1 MEKNYI
7 YISSSSADS
16 KKIRPVIKKLEKDGF
31 KVVLST
37 GAECKKGIKMSGLIK
52 KCDLFLAF
60 ISSNYVKD
68 KDCLDQ
74 LHYAK
79 GKTVKVDRLLIYIDA
94 VDLPSELEMHYG
106 RFQAIHMYKYKKIGD
121 FFEKLYST
129 EKLKKMESLQKNPI
143 DEPASIKK
151 KVAIVTLLLI
161 IGVAFVVFFRYLA
174 MRDNENK
181 TSSGRVSLE
190 NDIYISG
197 VYDYNLNSIDVT
209 IEVPEKNMTEE
220 LIAMYTFVSCLQI
233 FDGYEVT
240 FKSPSS
246 MVTFSDSDTSLTNFM
261 KYPEPYVEYSKNIFE
276 DMTISS
282 YMESVIKWKE
292 RYDDYFASLGINEKI
307 LQASYGD
314 TYDFSEGDS
323 VFSLSILYDKEG
335 YVLEIYFTGKFINES
350 DFISALSTCSAEMSE
365 WKNIGDKFRITFFLV
380 DENSE
385 TIKWKWMGYYSGKS
399 DQAFPLI
406 KDSDDNFLS
415 LTEEQSELL
424 KKECLSYEQM
434 KYTQDILRDVEIYLK
449 NLRFREE

>member
-7 YISSSSADS
+7 YISSSSKDS
-16 KKIRPVIKKLEKDGF
+16 KKIRDVIKKLEEDGF

-37 GAECKKGIKMSGLIK
+37 GAECKEKGKMAELIK

-60 ISSNYVKD
+60 ISSNYVND

-74 LHYAK
+74 LYYARNE
-79 GKTVKVDRLLIYIDA
+79 TLEENRLLIYIDE
-94 VDLPSELEMHYG
+94 VKLPEGFEMRYG
-106 RFQAIHMYKYKKIGD
+106 RFQAIYMCRYNRTGD
-121 FFEKLYST
+121 FFKKLYST
-129 EKLKKMESLQKNPI
+129 EKLREMKSLQTNPI

-151 KVAIVTLLLI
+151 KWAIVTLLLV
-161 IGVAFVVFFRYLA
+161 IGVALFVLCAYLV
-174 MRDNENK
+174 MRGNNDK
-181 TSSGRVSLE
+181 TTSGRVSLE

-197 VYDYNLNSIDVT
+197 VYDNNLNSIDVT

-220 LIAMYTFVSCLQI
+220 LIAMNTFVGCLQI
-233 FDGYEVT
+233 FNGYEVT

-282 YMESVIKWKE
+282 YMESMIKWRK
-292 RYDDYFASLGINEKI
+292 RYNDYFASLGINKKI

-323 VFSLSILYDKEG
+323 VFSLRILYDKEG
-335 YVLEIYFTGKFINES
+335 YVLEIYFIGKFINES
-350 DFISALSTCSAEMSE
+350 DFISALSACSVEMSE
-365 WKNIGDKFRITFFLV
+365 WENIGDKFRIAFFLI

-385 TIKWKWMGYYSGKS
+385 TIKWIGHYSGIS

-406 KDSDDNFLS
+406 MDSDDNFVS

>member
-16 KKIRPVIKKLEKDGF
+16 KKIRPVIKKLEKNGF

-37 GAECKKGIKMSGLIK
+37 GAECKEGKKMSGLIK

-68 KDCLDQ
+68 EDCLDQ
-74 LHYAK
+74 LHYARN
-79 GKTVKVDRLLIYIDA
+79 KTVEEDRLLIYIDE
-94 VDLPSELEMHYG
+94 VDLPDNLEMRYG
-106 RFQAIHMYKYKKIGD
+106 RFQAIYMCKYKKIGD

-129 EKLKKMESLQKNPI
+129 EKLIKMESLQKNPI

-151 KVAIVTLLLI
+151 KGAIVTLLLI
-161 IGVAFVVFFRYLA
+161 IGVALVVLCTYFV
-174 MRDNENK
+174 MRGSNDK

-220 LIAMYTFVSCLQI
+220 FIAMYTFASYLQS

-246 MVTFSDSDTSLTNFM
+246 MVTFSDLDTSLTNFM

-276 DMTISS
+276 DMTTSS
-282 YMESVIKWKE
+282 YMESMIKWKE
-292 RYDDYFASLGINEKI
+292 RYDNYFASLGINKKI

-314 TYDFSEGDS
+314 TYNFSEGDS
-323 VFSLSILYDKEG
+323 VFSLKILYDKEG

-350 DFISALSTCSAEMSE
+350 DFISALSACSVEMSE
-365 WKNIGDKFRITFFLV
+365 WKNIGDKFKIRFYLV
-380 DENSE
+380 DQNSK
-385 TIKWKWMGYYSGKS
+385 TIKWTGHYSGKS
-399 DQAFPLI
+399 DHAFPLI
-406 KDSDDNFLS
+406 MDSDDNFLS

-424 KKECLSYEQM
+424 KKESLSYEQM
-434 KYTQDILRDVEIYLK
+434 KYTQDILRDVEKYLK

>member
-37 GAECKKGIKMSGLIK
+37 DAECKKGIKMSGLIK
-52 KCDLFLAF
+52 ECDLFLAF

-68 KDCLDQ
+68 EDCLDQ

-79 GKTVKVDRLLIYIDA
+79 DKTVKVDRLLIYIDE
-94 VDLPSELEMHYG
+94 VDLPDELKMSYG
-106 RFQAIHMYKYKKIGD
+106 RFQAIYMCRYKKIGD

-129 EKLKKMESLQKNPI
+129 EKLRKMESLQKNPI
-143 DEPASIKK
+143 NEPASIKK
-151 KVAIVTLLLI
+151 KGAIVTLLLI
-161 IGVAFVVFFRYLA
+161 IGVALVVLCTYFV
-174 MRDNENK
+174 MRGNNDK
-181 TSSGRVSLE
+181 TTSGRVSLE

-197 VYDYNLNSIDVT
+197 VYDNNLNSIDVT

-220 LIAMYTFVSCLQI
+220 LIAMYTFVSYLQI
-233 FDGYEVT
+233 FDGYKVT

-261 KYPEPYVEYSKNIFE
+261 KYPEPYVEYSKNIFG
-276 DMTISS
+276 DVTTSS
-282 YMESVIKWKE
+282 YMESVIKWTE
-292 RYDDYFASLGINEKI
+292 RYDNYFTSLGINKKI

-314 TYDFSEGDS
+314 TYNFSEGDS
-323 VFSLSILYDKEG
+323 VFSLKILYDKEG

-350 DFISALSTCSAEMSE
+350 DFMSALSACSVEMSE

-385 TIKWKWMGYYSGKS
+385 TIKWTGYYSGKS

-424 KKECLSYEQM
+424 KKESLSYEQM

>member
-1 MEKNYI
+1 MDYI

-16 KKIRPVIKKLEKDGF
+16 KKIRDVIKKLEEDGF

-37 GAECKKGIKMSGLIK
+37 GAECKNEIEITELIK

-74 LHYAK
+74 LDYARN
-79 GKTVKVDRLLIYIDA
+79 KTLEENRLLIYIDE
-94 VDLPSELEMHYG
+94 VKLPDSFEMRYG
-106 RFQAIHMYKYKKIGD
+106 RFQAIYRCRYNSIGD
-121 FFEKLYST
+121 FFKKLYST

-151 KVAIVTLLLI
+151 KWAIVTLLLI
-161 IGVAFVVFFRYLA
+161 IGVALVVLCAYLV
-174 MRDNENK
+174 MRGNNDK
-181 TSSGRVSLE
+181 TTSGRVSLE

-197 VYDYNLNSIDVT
+197 VYDNNLNSIDVT

-220 LIAMYTFVSCLQI
+220 FIAMYTFVARLQI
-233 FDGYEVT
+233 FNGYEVT

-282 YMESVIKWKE
+282 YMESMVKWNE
-292 RYDDYFASLGINEKI
+292 RYNDYFASLGINEKI

-335 YVLEIYFTGKFINES
+335 YVLEIYFIGKFINES
-350 DFISALSTCSAEMSE
+350 DFISALSACSVEMSE
-365 WKNIGDKFRITFFLV
+365 WENIGDKFRIVFFLI

-385 TIKWKWMGYYSGKS
+385 TFKWIGHYSGIS

-406 KDSDDNFLS
+406 MDSDDNFVS
-415 LTEEQSELL
+415 LTEEQYELL

-449 NLRFREE
+449 NLRFCEE

>member
-16 KKIRPVIKKLEKDGF
+16 KKIRPVIKKLEKNGF

-37 GAECKKGIKMSGLIK
+37 GAECKEGKKMSGLIK

-68 KDCLDQ
+68 EDCLDQ
-74 LHYAK
+74 LHYARN
-79 GKTVKVDRLLIYIDA
+79 KTVEEDRLLIYIDE
-94 VDLPSELEMHYG
+94 VDLPDNLEMRYG
-106 RFQAIHMYKYKKIGD
+106 RFQAIYMCKYKKIGD

-129 EKLKKMESLQKNPI
+129 EKLIKMESLQKNPI

-151 KVAIVTLLLI
+151 KGAIVTLLLI
-161 IGVAFVVFFRYLA
+161 IGVALVVLCTYFV
-174 MRDNENK
+174 MRGSNDK

-220 LIAMYTFVSCLQI
+220 FIAMYTFVSCLQI

-246 MVTFSDSDTSLTNFM
+246 MVTFSDLDTSLTNFM

-276 DMTISS
+276 DMTTSS
-282 YMESVIKWKE
+282 YMESMIKWKE
-292 RYDDYFASLGINEKI
+292 RYDNYFASLGINKKI

-314 TYDFSEGDS
+314 TYNFSEGDS
-323 VFSLSILYDKEG
+323 VFSLKILYDKEG

-350 DFISALSTCSAEMSE
+350 DFISALSACSVEMSE
-365 WKNIGDKFRITFFLV
+365 WKNIGDKFKIRFYLV
-380 DENSE
+380 DQNSK
-385 TIKWKWMGYYSGKS
+385 TIKWTGHYSGKS
-399 DQAFPLI
+399 DHAFPLI
-406 KDSDDNFLS
+406 MDSDDNFLS

-424 KKECLSYEQM
+424 KKESLSYEQM
-434 KYTQDILRDVEIYLK
+434 KYTQDILRDVEKYLK

>member
-16 KKIRPVIKKLEKDGF
+16 KKIRPVIKKLEKNGF
-31 KVVLST
+31 KVALST
-37 GAECKKGIKMSGLIK
+37 GAECKEGEKMSVLIK

-68 KDCLDQ
+68 EDCLDQ
-74 LHYAK
+74 LHYARN
-79 GKTVKVDRLLIYIDA
+79 KTVEEDRLLIYIDE
-94 VDLPSELEMHYG
+94 VDLPDNLEMRYG
-106 RFQAIHMYKYKKIGD
+106 RFQAIYMCKYKKIGD
-121 FFEKLYST
+121 FFQKLYST
-129 EKLKKMESLQKNPI
+129 EKLRKMVSLQKNPVE
-143 DEPASIKK
+143 EPASIKK
-151 KVAIVTLLLI
+151 KRAIVTLLLI
-161 IGVAFVVFFRYLA
+161 IGVVFVLLCTYLV
-174 MRDNENK
+174 MRGNNDK
-181 TSSGRVSLE
+181 TTSGSVSLE

-209 IEVPEKNMTEE
+209 IEVPEKDMTEE
-220 LIAMYTFVSCLQI
+220 FIAMYTFVARLQI
-233 FDGYEVT
+233 FNGYDVT

-246 MVTFSDSDTSLTNFM
+246 MVTFSDSDTSLTDFM

-282 YMESVIKWKE
+282 YMESMIKWEE
-292 RYDDYFASLGINEKI
+292 RYNDYFASLGINKKI

-314 TYDFSEGDS
+314 TYDFSENDS
-323 VFSLSILYDKEG
+323 HFRLNILYDKEG
-335 YVLEIYFTGKFINES
+335 YVLEICFIGKFINKS
-350 DFISALSTCSAEMSE
+350 DFISALSACSVEMSE

-385 TIKWKWMGYYSGKS
+385 PIKWKWMGYYSGKR

-406 KDSDDNFLS
+406 KDSDDNFPS

-424 KKECLSYEQM
+424 KKGCLSYEQM
-434 KYTQDILRDVEIYLK
+434 KYTQDILRDVEKYLK

>member
-7 YISSSSADS
+7 YISSTSADS

-37 GAECKKGIKMSGLIK
+37 GAECKEKIKIPGLIK

-60 ISSNYVKD
+60 ISSNYLKD
-68 KDCLDQ
+68 EDCLDQ
-74 LHYAK
+74 LAYARN
-79 GKTVKVDRLLIYIDA
+79 KTVEEERLLIYVDE
-94 VDLPSELEMHYG
+94 VDLPDSFEMRYG
-106 RFQAIHMYKYKKIGD
+106 RFQAIYMCRYKKIGD
-121 FFEKLYST
+121 FFKKLYST

-143 DEPASIKK
+143 EEPVSKK
-151 KVAIVTLLLI
+151 KKRAIVALLLI

-197 VYDYNLNSIDVT
+197 VYDHNLNSIDVT

-220 LIAMYTFVSCLQI
+220 FIAMNAFAGYLQI

-246 MVTFSDSDTSLTNFM
+246 MVTFSDSDTNLYNFM
-261 KYPEPYVEYSKNIFE
+261 KYPEPYIEYSKNIFE
-276 DMTISS
+276 DITMAS
-282 YMESVIKWKE
+282 YMESMIKWMK
-292 RYDDYFASLGINEKI
+292 RYTDYFASLSINKKI

-314 TYDFSEGDS
+314 TYNFSEGDS
-323 VFSLSILYDKEG
+323 AFSLIILYDKEG
-335 YVLEIYFTGKFINES
+335 YVREICLTGKFINES
-350 DFISALSTCSAEMSE
+350 DFISALSACSVEMSE
-365 WKNIGDKFRITFFLV
+365 WENIGDKFRIEFFLI

-385 TIKWKWMGYYSGKS
+385 KIKWHGYYSGIR

-406 KDSDDNFLS
+406 KDSDDNFVS

-424 KKECLSYEQM
+424 KKESLSYEQM
-434 KYTQDILRDVEIYLK
+434 QYTEFILRDVEKYLK

>member
-37 GAECKKGIKMSGLIK
+37 DAECKKGIKMSGLIK

-60 ISSNYVKD
+60 ISSNYLKD
-68 KDCLDQ
+68 EDCLDQ
-74 LHYAK
+74 LHYARN
-79 GKTVKVDRLLIYIDA
+79 KTVEEERLLIYVDE
-94 VDLPSELEMHYG
+94 VDLPDSFEMRYG
-106 RFQAIHMYKYKKIGD
+106 RFQAIYMCKYKKIGD
-121 FFEKLYST
+121 FFQKLYST

-143 DEPASIKK
+143 NEPVSKK
-151 KVAIVTLLLI
+151 KKRAIVALLLI

-197 VYDYNLNSIDVT
+197 GYDHNLNSIDVT

-220 LIAMYTFVSCLQI
+220 FIAMNTFVGCLQI

-246 MVTFSDSDTSLTNFM
+246 MVTFSDSDTNLYNFM
-261 KYPEPYVEYSKNIFE
+261 KYPEPYIEYSKNIFE
-276 DMTISS
+276 DITMTS
-282 YMESVIKWKE
+282 YMESMIKWMK
-292 RYDDYFASLGINEKI
+292 RYTDYFASLSINKKI
-307 LQASYGD
+307 LQARYSD
-314 TYDFSEGDS
+314 TYNFSEGDS
-323 VFSLSILYDKEG
+323 AFSLIILYDKEG
-335 YVLEIYFTGKFINES
+335 YVREICLTGKFINES
-350 DFISALSTCSAEMSE
+350 DFISALSACSVEMSE
-365 WKNIGDKFRITFFLV
+365 WENIGDKFRIEFFLI

-385 TIKWKWMGYYSGKS
+385 KIKWYGYYSGIR

-406 KDSDDNFLS
+406 EDSDDNFVS
-415 LTEEQSELL
+415 LTEEQAELL
-424 KKECLSYEQM
+424 KKESLSYEKM
-434 KYTQDILRDVEIYLK
+434 KYTEDILCDLEIYLK

>member
-37 GAECKKGIKMSGLIK
+37 DAECKKGIKMSGLIK
-52 KCDLFLAF
+52 ECDLFLAF

-68 KDCLDQ
+68 EDCLDQ

-79 GKTVKVDRLLIYIDA
+79 DKTVKVDRLLIYIDE
-94 VDLPSELEMHYG
+94 VDLPDELKMSYG
-106 RFQAIHMYKYKKIGD
+106 RFQAIYMCRYKKIGD

-129 EKLKKMESLQKNPI
+129 EKLRKMESLQKNPI
-143 DEPASIKK
+143 NEPASIKK
-151 KVAIVTLLLI
+151 KGAILTLLLI
-161 IGVAFVVFFRYLA
+161 IGVALVVLCTYFV
-174 MRDNENK
+174 MRGNNDK
-181 TSSGRVSLE
+181 TTSGRISLE

-197 VYDYNLNSIDVT
+197 VYDNNLNSIDVT

-220 LIAMYTFVSCLQI
+220 LIAMYTFVSYLQI
-233 FDGYEVT
+233 FDGYKVT

-261 KYPEPYVEYSKNIFE
+261 KYPEPYVEYSKNIFG
-276 DMTISS
+276 DVTTSS
-282 YMESVIKWKE
+282 YMESVIKWTE
-292 RYDDYFASLGINEKI
+292 RYDNYFTSLGINKKI

-314 TYDFSEGDS
+314 TYNFSEGDS
-323 VFSLSILYDKEG
+323 VFSLKILYDKEG

-350 DFISALSTCSAEMSE
+350 DFMSALSACSVEMSE

-385 TIKWKWMGYYSGKS
+385 TIKWTGYYSGKS

-424 KKECLSYEQM
+424 KKESLSYEQM

>member
-16 KKIRPVIKKLEKDGF
+16 RKIRPVIKKLEKDGF
-31 KVVLST
+31 TVVLFT
-37 GAECKKGIKMSGLIK
+37 GAECEKNKKIPRLIK

-74 LHYAK
+74 LDYARN
-79 GKTVKVDRLLIYIDA
+79 KTAEENRLLIYIDE
-94 VDLPSELEMHYG
+94 VDLPDSFEMRYG
-106 RFQAIHMYKYKKIGD
+106 RFQAIYMCKYKKIGD

-129 EKLKKMESLQKNPI
+129 EKLRKMKSLQKNPI

-151 KVAIVTLLLI
+151 KGAIVTLLLI
-161 IGVAFVVFFRYLA
+161 IGVALVVLCTYFV
-174 MRDNENK
+174 MRGSNDK

-220 LIAMYTFVSCLQI
+220 LIAMNTFVGCLQI

-276 DMTISS
+276 DITTSS
-282 YMESVIKWKE
+282 YMESMIKWKE
-292 RYDDYFASLGINEKI
+292 RYDNYFTSLGINKKI
-307 LQASYGD
+307 LQASCGD
-314 TYDFSEGDS
+314 TYNFSEGDS
-323 VFSLSILYDKEG
+323 DFSLSILYDKEG
-335 YVLEIYFTGKFINES
+335 YVLEIYFIGKFINES
-350 DFISALSTCSAEMSE
+350 DFISALSACSVEMSE
-365 WKNIGDKFRITFFLV
+365 WKNIGDKFIITFVLV
-380 DENSE
+380 DENIE
-385 TIKWKWMGYYSGKS
+385 TIKWRGYYSGKS

-406 KDSDDNFLS
+406 TDSDDNVLS

-424 KKECLSYEQM
+424 KKGCLSYEQM
-434 KYTQDILRDVEIYLK
+434 KYTQDILRDVEKYLK

>member
-16 KKIRPVIKKLEKDGF
+16 KKIRPVIKKLEKNGF
-31 KVVLST
+31 KVALST
-37 GAECKKGIKMSGLIK
+37 GAECKEGKKMSGLIK

-68 KDCLDQ
+68 EDCLDQ
-74 LHYAK
+74 LHYARN
-79 GKTVKVDRLLIYIDA
+79 KTVEEDRLLIYIDE
-94 VDLPSELEMHYG
+94 VDLPDNLEMRYG
-106 RFQAIHMYKYKKIGD
+106 RFQAIYMCKYKKIGD
-121 FFEKLYST
+121 FFQKLYST
-129 EKLKKMESLQKNPI
+129 EKLKKMVSLQKNPVE
-143 DEPASIKK
+143 EPVSKK
-151 KVAIVTLLLI
+151 KKRAIVALLLI
-161 IGVAFVVFFRYLA
+161 IGVVFVVFFRYLA

-197 VYDYNLNSIDVT
+197 VYDHKLNSIDVT

-220 LIAMYTFVSCLQI
+220 FIAMNTFVGCLQI

-246 MVTFSDSDTSLTNFM
+246 MVTFSDSDISLTYFM

-276 DMTISS
+276 DMTTSS
-282 YMESVIKWKE
+282 YMESMSKWKE
-292 RYDDYFASLGINEKI
+292 RYDDYFASLGINKKI

-314 TYDFSEGDS
+314 TYNFSEGDS
-323 VFSLSILYDKEG
+323 VFTLKILYDKEG
-335 YVLEIYFTGKFINES
+335 YVLEICLIGNFINES
-350 DFISALSTCSAEMSE
+350 DFITALSACSVEMSE
-365 WKNIGDKFRITFFLV
+365 WKNIGDKFSIRFSLV
-380 DENSE
+380 DQNSK
-385 TIKWKWMGYYSGKS
+385 TIKWTGFYSGKS
-399 DQAFPLI
+399 DHAFPLI
-406 KDSDDNFLS
+406 LDSDDNVLS

-424 KKECLSYEQM
+424 KKESLSYEKL
-434 KYTQDILRDVEIYLK
+434 KYTEDILRDVEIYLK

>member
-7 YISSSSADS
+7 YISSTSADS
-16 KKIRPVIKKLEKDGF
+16 KKIRPFIKKLEKDGF

-37 GAECKKGIKMSGLIK
+37 GAECKEKIKIPGLIK

-60 ISSNYVKD
+60 ISSNYLKD
-68 KDCLDQ
+68 EDCLDQ
-74 LHYAK
+74 LDYARN
-79 GKTVKVDRLLIYIDA
+79 KTVEEDRLLIYVDE
-94 VDLPSELEMHYG
+94 VDLPDSFEMRYG
-106 RFQAIHMYKYKKIGD
+106 RFQAIYMCRYKKIGD
-121 FFEKLYST
+121 FFKKLYST

-143 DEPASIKK
+143 NEPASIKK
-151 KVAIVTLLLI
+151 KGAIVTLLLI
-161 IGVAFVVFFRYLA
+161 IGVALVVLCTYLV
-174 MRDNENK
+174 MRGNNDK
-181 TSSGRVSLE
+181 TTSGRVSLE

-197 VYDYNLNSIDVT
+197 GYDSNLNSIDVT

-220 LIAMYTFVSCLQI
+220 FIAMNTFAGYLQI
-233 FDGYEVT
+233 FNGYEVT

-276 DMTISS
+276 DIKMSS
-282 YMESVIKWKE
+282 YLESMIKWKK
-292 RYDDYFASLGINEKI
+292 RYTDYFASLGINKKI
-307 LQASYGD
+307 LQSSYGD
-314 TYDFSEGDS
+314 TYYFSEGDS
-323 VFSLSILYDKEG
+323 AFSLIILYDKEG
-335 YVLEIYFTGKFINES
+335 YVMEICLIGKFINES
-350 DFISALSTCSAEMSE
+350 DFISALSACSVEMSE
-365 WKNIGDKFRITFFLV
+365 WENIGDKFRIEFFLI

-385 TIKWKWMGYYSGKS
+385 KIKWNGYYSGIR

-406 KDSDDNFLS
+406 KDSDDNFVS

-434 KYTQDILRDVEIYLK
+434 KYTEFILRDVEKYLK

>member
-37 GAECKKGIKMSGLIK
+37 DAECKKGIKMSGLIK

-68 KDCLDQ
+68 EDCLDQ
-74 LHYAK
+74 LHYARD
-79 GKTVKVDRLLIYIDA
+79 KTVNVDRLLIYIDE
-94 VDLPSELEMHYG
+94 VDLPDNFEMRYG
-106 RFQAIHMYKYKKIGD
+106 RFQAIYMCSYKKIGD

-129 EKLKKMESLQKNPI
+129 EKLRKMESLQKNPVE
-143 DEPASIKK
+143 EPASIKK
-151 KVAIVTLLLI
+151 KRAIVTLLLI
-161 IGVAFVVFFRYLA
+161 IGVALVVLCTYFV
-174 MRDNENK
+174 MRGSNDK

-220 LIAMYTFVSCLQI
+220 FIAMYTFVSCLQI

-276 DMTISS
+276 DMTTSS
-282 YMESVIKWKE
+282 YMESMIKWKE
-292 RYDDYFASLGINEKI
+292 RYDNYFASLGINKKI

-314 TYDFSEGDS
+314 TYNFSEGDS
-323 VFSLSILYDKEG
+323 VFSLKILYDKEG
-335 YVLEIYFTGKFINES
+335 YVLDIYLIGIFINES
-350 DFISALSTCSAEMSE
+350 DFISALSACSVEMSE
-365 WKNIGDKFRITFFLV
+365 WKNIGDKFKIRFYLV
-380 DENSE
+380 DQNSK
-385 TIKWKWMGYYSGKS
+385 TIKWTGHYSGKS

-406 KDSDDNFLS
+406 TDSDDNVLS

-424 KKECLSYEQM
+424 KKGCLSYEQM
-434 KYTQDILRDVEIYLK
+434 KYTQDILRDVEKYLK

>member
-37 GAECKKGIKMSGLIK
+37 DAECKKGIKMSGLIK

-68 KDCLDQ
+68 EECLDQ
-74 LHYAK
+74 LHYARN
-79 GKTVKVDRLLIYIDA
+79 KTVEENRLLIYIDE
-94 VDLPSELEMHYG
+94 VDLPDSFEMRYG
-106 RFQAIHMYKYKKIGD
+106 RFQAIYMCKYKKIGD
-121 FFEKLYST
+121 FFQKLYST
-129 EKLKKMESLQKNPI
+129 EKLKKMVSLQKNPVE
-143 DEPASIKK
+143 EPASIKK
-151 KVAIVTLLLI
+151 KRAIVTLLLI
-161 IGVAFVVFFRYLA
+161 IGVVFVLLCTYLV
-174 MRDNENK
+174 MRGNNDK
-181 TSSGRVSLE
+181 TTSGRVSLE

-197 VYDYNLNSIDVT
+197 VYDHNLNSIDVT

-220 LIAMYTFVSCLQI
+220 FIAMYTFVTYLQI

-276 DMTISS
+276 DITTSS
-282 YMESVIKWKE
+282 YMESVIKWRE
-292 RYDDYFASLGINEKI
+292 RYDDYFASLGINKKI
-307 LQASYGD
+307 LQAGCGD
-314 TYDFSEGDS
+314 TYNFSEGDS
-323 VFSLSILYDKEG
+323 DFSLSILYDKEG
-335 YVLEIYFTGKFINES
+335 YVLEIYFIGKFINES
-350 DFISALSTCSAEMSE
+350 DFISALSACSVEMSE
-365 WKNIGDKFRITFFLV
+365 WKNIGDKFIITFFLV
-380 DENSE
+380 DENIE
-385 TIKWKWMGYYSGKS
+385 TIKWKWTGYYSGKS

-406 KDSDDNFLS
+406 TDSDDNVLS

-424 KKECLSYEQM
+424 KKGCLSYEQM
-434 KYTQDILRDVEIYLK
+434 KYTQDILRDVEKYLK

>member
-37 GAECKKGIKMSGLIK
+37 DAECKKGIKMSGLIK
-52 KCDLFLAF
+52 ECDLFLAF

-68 KDCLDQ
+68 EDCLDQ

-79 GKTVKVDRLLIYIDA
+79 DKTVKVDRLLIYIDE
-94 VDLPSELEMHYG
+94 VDLPDELKMSYG
-106 RFQAIHMYKYKKIGD
+106 RFQAIYMCRYKKIGD

-129 EKLKKMESLQKNPI
+129 EKLRKTESLQKNPI
-143 DEPASIKK
+143 NEPASIKK
-151 KVAIVTLLLI
+151 KGAIVTLLLI
-161 IGVAFVVFFRYLA
+161 IGVALVVLCTYFV
-174 MRDNENK
+174 MRGNNDK
-181 TSSGRVSLE
+181 TTSGRISLE

-197 VYDYNLNSIDVT
+197 VYDNNLNSIDVT

-220 LIAMYTFVSCLQI
+220 LIAMYTFVSYLQI
-233 FDGYEVT
+233 FDGYKVT

-261 KYPEPYVEYSKNIFE
+261 KYPEPYVEYSKNIFG
-276 DMTISS
+276 DVTTSS
-282 YMESVIKWKE
+282 YMESVIKWTE
-292 RYDDYFASLGINEKI
+292 RYDNYFTSLGINKKI

-314 TYDFSEGDS
+314 TYNFSEGDS
-323 VFSLSILYDKEG
+323 VFSLKILYDKEG

-350 DFISALSTCSAEMSE
+350 DFMSALSACSVEMSE

-385 TIKWKWMGYYSGKS
+385 TIKWTGYYSGKS

-424 KKECLSYEQM
+424 KKESLSYEQM

>member
-1 MEKNYI
+1 MNKNYI

-16 KKIRPVIKKLEKDGF
+16 RKIRPVIKKLEKDGF
-31 KVVLST
+31 TVVLFT
-37 GAECKKGIKMSGLIK
+37 GAECEKNEKIPGLIK
-52 KCDLFLAF
+52 GCDLFLAF

-68 KDCLDQ
+68 EDCLDQ
-74 LHYAK
+74 LDYARN
-79 GKTVKVDRLLIYIDA
+79 KTAEENRLLIYIDE
-94 VDLPSELEMHYG
+94 VDLPDSFEMRYG
-106 RFQAIHMYKYKKIGD
+106 RFQAIYMCRYKKIGD
-121 FFEKLYST
+121 FFKKLYST
-129 EKLKKMESLQKNPI
+129 EKIKKMESCQKNPI
-143 DEPASIKK
+143 EEPVSKRKK
-151 KVAIVTLLLI
+151 RAIVALLLI

-220 LIAMYTFVSCLQI
+220 FIAMYTFVSYLQI

-261 KYPEPYVEYSKNIFE
+261 KYPEPYVEYSKNIFK
-276 DMTISS
+276 DMTTSS
-282 YMESVIKWKE
+282 YMESMIKWTE
-292 RYDDYFASLGINEKI
+292 RYDNYFTSLGINKKI

-314 TYDFSEGDS
+314 TYNFSEGDS
-323 VFSLSILYDKEG
+323 VFSLKILYDKEG

-350 DFISALSTCSAEMSE
+350 DFISALSACSVEMSK
-365 WKNIGDKFRITFFLV
+365 WKNIGDKFRIRFYLV
-380 DENSE
+380 DQNNK
-385 TIKWKWMGYYSGKS
+385 TIKWTGYYSGKS
-399 DQAFPLI
+399 DHAFPLI
-406 KDSDDNFLS
+406 MDSDDNFLS

-424 KKECLSYEQM
+424 KKESLSYEQM

>member
-7 YISSSSADS
+7 YISSSSADF

-52 KCDLFLAF
+52 ECDLFLAF

-68 KDCLDQ
+68 EDCLDQ

-79 GKTVKVDRLLIYIDA
+79 DKTVKVDRLLIYIDE
-94 VDLPSELEMHYG
+94 VDLPDELKMSYG
-106 RFQAIHMYKYKKIGD
+106 RFQAIYMCGYKKIGD

-129 EKLKKMESLQKNPI
+129 EKLRKMESLQKNPI

-151 KVAIVTLLLI
+151 KGAIVTLLLI
-161 IGVAFVVFFRYLA
+161 IGVALVVLCTYFV
-174 MRDNENK
+174 MRGSNDK

-220 LIAMYTFVSCLQI
+220 FIAMYTFVSCLQI

-276 DMTISS
+276 DMTTSS
-282 YMESVIKWKE
+282 YMESMIKWKE
-292 RYDDYFASLGINEKI
+292 RYDNYFASLGINKKI

-314 TYDFSEGDS
+314 TYNFSEGDS
-323 VFSLSILYDKEG
+323 VFSLKILYDKEG
-335 YVLEIYFTGKFINES
+335 YVLDIYLIGIFINES
-350 DFISALSTCSAEMSE
+350 DFISALSACSVEMSE
-365 WKNIGDKFRITFFLV
+365 WKNIGDKFKIRFYLV
-380 DENSE
+380 DQNSK
-385 TIKWKWMGYYSGKS
+385 TIKWTGHYSGKS
-399 DQAFPLI
+399 DHAFPLI
-406 KDSDDNFLS
+406 IDSDDNFLS

-424 KKECLSYEQM
+424 KKESLSYEQM

>member
-7 YISSSSADS
+7 YISSSSKDS
-16 KKIRPVIKKLEKDGF
+16 KRIRHVIKKLEKDGF

-37 GAECKKGIKMSGLIK
+37 GAECKNETEISGLIK

-68 KDCLDQ
+68 TDCLDQ
-74 LHYAK
+74 LYYARNN
-79 GKTVKVDRLLIYIDA
+79 TLEENRLLIYIDEEK
-94 VDLPSELEMHYG
+94 LPVGFEMRYG
-106 RFQAIHMYKYKKIGD
+106 RFQAIYMCRYNRIGY
-121 FFEKLYST
+121 FFQKLYST
-129 EKLKKMESLQKNPI
+129 EKLRRMKSLQKNPI

-151 KVAIVTLLLI
+151 KWAIVTLLLI
-161 IGVAFVVFFRYLA
+161 IGVALVVLCAYLV
-174 MRDNENK
+174 MRGNNDK
-181 TSSGRVSLE
+181 TTSGRVSLE

-197 VYDYNLNSIDVT
+197 VYDHNLNSIDVT

-220 LIAMYTFVSCLQI
+220 FIAMYTFVTYLQI

-276 DMTISS
+276 DITTSS
-282 YMESVIKWKE
+282 YMESVIKWRE
-292 RYDDYFASLGINEKI
+292 RYDDYFASLGINKKI
-307 LQASYGD
+307 LQAGCGD
-314 TYDFSEGDS
+314 TYNFSEGDS
-323 VFSLSILYDKEG
+323 DFSLSILYDKEG
-335 YVLEIYFTGKFINES
+335 YVLEIYFIGKFINES
-350 DFISALSTCSAEMSE
+350 DFISALSACSVEMSE
-365 WKNIGDKFRITFFLV
+365 WKNIGDKFKIRFYLV
-380 DENSE
+380 DQNSK
-385 TIKWKWMGYYSGKS
+385 TIKWTGHYSGKS
-399 DQAFPLI
+399 DHAFPLI
-406 KDSDDNFLS
+406 TDSDDNFIS

-424 KKECLSYEQM
+424 KKESLSYEQM